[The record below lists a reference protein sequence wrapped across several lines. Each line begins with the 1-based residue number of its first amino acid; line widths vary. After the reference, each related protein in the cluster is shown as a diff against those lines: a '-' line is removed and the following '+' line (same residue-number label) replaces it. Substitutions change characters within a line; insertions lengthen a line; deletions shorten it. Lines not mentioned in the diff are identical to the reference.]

1 MLSNKRGLNPRTVC
15 LVHARELIVAWK
27 RLPAGIGNWKKTD
40 VNYNNFNTDSN
51 AVLDYLLQLLLL
63 IPGSLLVLVAHNEV
77 LLSRSQR
84 RTQAGGWVV
93 QCLCLFGN
101 VDQRRLEHLLHIHH
115 CCGLKTAI
123 PHLLHPHPD
132 HWRRAT
138 SAYKHTLDTGPNVS
152 YRGRWQVRLLKYLN

>member
-1 MLSNKRGLNPRTVC
+1 MC

-84 RTQAGGWVV
+84 RTQAGG
-93 QCLCLFGN
+93 
-101 VDQRRLEHLLHIHH
+101 
-115 CCGLKTAI
+115 
-123 PHLLHPHPD
+123 
-132 HWRRAT
+132 
-138 SAYKHTLDTGPNVS
+138 
-152 YRGRWQVRLLKYLN
+152 